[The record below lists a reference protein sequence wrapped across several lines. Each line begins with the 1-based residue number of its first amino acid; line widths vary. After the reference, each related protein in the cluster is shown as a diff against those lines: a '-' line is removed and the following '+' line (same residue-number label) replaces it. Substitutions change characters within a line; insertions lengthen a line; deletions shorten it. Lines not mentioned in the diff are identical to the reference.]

1 MAMREANT
9 PDAPRESDPVDTDAL
24 TPIEPAEPPPLPP
37 LPEHELGLPV
47 AKSTERRL
55 SGPNGR
61 ISAAIAA
68 VDIAI
73 IVFTVGFALAMN
85 WGAATDPVNS
95 QIVYPLAEDNRRL
108 LVAASLL
115 IIWPVMLWQ
124 RQTRATRVLSDGGEE
139 YRRVLVATGWTALLT
154 MAVAYMTGSDRA
166 RSLLVGSILL
176 GVVLLLI
183 GRHIMRLL
191 LIRSIRAG
199 HPLHSVFV
207 IAGEK
212 QMEAIEAELDGSD
225 DRYQVVGRW
234 HSSLDTYEDPLFVV
248 AAAVKSGADTVVYAP
263 LGHEEPDY
271 TRRLGWAME
280 DTDLSL
286 LVSPA
291 LVQIAGPRLSVEPV
305 EGLTLVSVD
314 MPKFS
319 GSALVI
325 KRSVDILGSLLLL
338 AVLAIPMLIVAAI
351 IRIDSKGPALF
362 RQVRAGRD
370 GTTFVCYKYRTM
382 VVDADSQRAALREE
396 VGGDGATFKME
407 RDPRITRFGRF
418 LRRYSIDELPQL
430 MNVLRGDMS
439 LVGPRPHPLD
449 DVELYDDVATRRLL
463 SKPGMTG
470 LWQVSG
476 RSDIG
481 WDDAVMLDLYYVEN
495 WSLSLDVV
503 ILLRTTKVVLA
514 GSGAY

>member
-9 PDAPRESDPVDTDAL
+9 PDAPRESEPVDTDAL
-24 TPIEPAEPPPLPP
+24 TPDRTGEPPPLPP

-68 VDIAI
+68 VDVVI

-95 QIVYPLAEDNRRL
+95 QIVYPLAEDNWRP

-124 RQTRATRVLSDGGEE
+124 RQTRATLGALRRRWE

-212 QMEAIEAELDGSD
+212 QMEAIEAELTA
-225 DRYQVVGRW
+225 R
-234 HSSLDTYEDPLFVV
+234 
-248 AAAVKSGADTVVYAP
+248 
-263 LGHEEPDY
+263 
-271 TRRLGWAME
+271 
-280 DTDLSL
+280 
-286 LVSPA
+286 
-291 LVQIAGPRLSVEPV
+291 
-305 EGLTLVSVD
+305 
-314 MPKFS
+314 
-319 GSALVI
+319 
-325 KRSVDILGSLLLL
+325 
-338 AVLAIPMLIVAAI
+338 
-351 IRIDSKGPALF
+351 
-362 RQVRAGRD
+362 
-370 GTTFVCYKYRTM
+370 TT
-382 VVDADSQRAALREE
+382 
-396 VGGDGATFKME
+396 
-407 RDPRITRFGRF
+407 
-418 LRRYSIDELPQL
+418 
-430 MNVLRGDMS
+430 
-439 LVGPRPHPLD
+439 
-449 DVELYDDVATRRLL
+449 ATR
-463 SKPGMTG
+463 S
-470 LWQVSG
+470 SG
-476 RSDIG
+476 GGTSRTPTRIRCS
-481 WDDAVMLDLYYVEN
+481 
-495 WSLSLDVV
+495 WSQPP
-503 ILLRTTKVVLA
+503 
-514 GSGAY
+514 